1 MRANEHTENDEII
14 TDQTKVD
21 KDLTSSCNLNQLPKC
36 KQFDLFLCLWTN
48 FIIILFFGTKKK

>member
-21 KDLTSSCNLNQLPKC
+21 KDLTSSCNLN
-36 KQFDLFLCLWTN
+36 
-48 FIIILFFGTKKK
+48 

>member
-21 KDLTSSCNLNQLPKC
+21 KDLTSSCNLNQRPNGLPA
-36 KQFDLFLCLWTN
+36 DTSTL
-48 FIIILFFGTKKK
+48 ILRFYGQV